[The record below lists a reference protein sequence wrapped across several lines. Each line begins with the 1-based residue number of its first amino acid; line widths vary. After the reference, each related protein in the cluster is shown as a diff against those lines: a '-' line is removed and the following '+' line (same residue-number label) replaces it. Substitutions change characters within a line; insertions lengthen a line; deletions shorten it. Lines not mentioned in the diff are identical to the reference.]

1 MAAQRGGRGA
11 PHKKWQLPATLVWS
25 FATGGRLIIGGWEHA
40 MSRIRELE
48 PCARP
53 TPQGSLESNPSC
65 LGAYFRTTRRAK
77 ICARPTFK
85 AQRNSFQTPLGRTV
99 VHGSMSARLDGIAD
113 EVINCAHEDGP
124 WPDDSERQRRDCGPD
139 PMLRETGRDAC
150 RLVKFGTLGAKVPS
164 ELASLQASRSRFR
177 AAEATPQGA
186 GCTSGS
192 GAPSRPLTVCRLAG
206 RGA

>member
-40 MSRIRELE
+40 VSRIRELE

-53 TPQGSLESNPSC
+53 TPQGGLESNPSC
-65 LGAYFRTTRRAK
+65 LGANFRTTHRAK

-85 AQRNSFQTPLGRTV
+85 ARRNYSQTPLGRTA
-99 VHGSMSARLDGIAD
+99 VHGSMSARLDGVAD
-113 EVINCAHEDGP
+113 EIINCAHEDGP

-150 RLVKFGTLGAKVPS
+150 RLVKFGTLGDC
-164 ELASLQASRSRFR
+164 EG
-177 AAEATPQGA
+177 PQ
-186 GCTSGS
+186 
-192 GAPSRPLTVCRLAG
+192 
-206 RGA
+206 